1 MIIWILVAT
10 ILLLLLLLL
19 LLLVPSNISIN
30 NLLITDPFTNN
41 QNNQINSGKNILLI
55 GDSMLNNSAYV
66 SGGQSIPDLISKDL
80 ETKPGTTVYNFAK
93 DGSTINDCYTQLDKI
108 STELNNSSTIIFVS
122 CGGND
127 ILNSRGATKIN
138 VANLFAQYSELI
150 KSIRSRVA
158 NARLNVLNLYFPV
171 NTHYTSYYDTITQWN
186 KLIEDNASI
195 LGYKVITTNNLLVAE
210 DDFAYD
216 IEPSYKGGKKI
227 ARAILDAS

>member
-1 MIIWILVAT
+1 MIIWILFAT
-10 ILLLLLLLL
+10 IILVLLLL
-19 LLLVPSNISIN
+19 LLLVPLNIK
-30 NLLITDPFTNN
+30 DPFINN
-41 QNNQINSGKNILLI
+41 QNNQINSGKNIVLI

-66 SGGQSIPDLISKDL
+66 FGGQSVPDLISKDL

-122 CGGND
+122 CGGNN

-138 VANLFAQYSELI
+138 VNNLFDQYSELI
-150 KSIRSRVA
+150 KSIRSRA
-158 NARLNVLNLYFPV
+158 SNARLNVLNLYFPT
-171 NTHYTSYYDTITQWN
+171 NTHYKSYYDTITEWN

-195 LGYKVITTNNLLVAE
+195 LGYKVITTNKLLVAE

-227 ARAILDAS
+227 AAAILNTS